1 MSLCFCLSDG
11 LLFPGSPLDW
21 DSFTDPEYLFTAV
34 PTDDPPPGQ
43 CRSLIHGLL
52 SGRPVSW
59 EVTVNLEH
67 LLLPEGQET
76 TDAEVS
82 GGGGEGERESW
93 EEIIHQLAAR
103 SIIRD
108 FEKMAE
114 KENQIGHGEDEK
126 QIFVSLIHSTLLP
139 LTVQMFYLMV
149 R

>member
-1 MSLCFCLSDG
+1 M
-11 LLFPGSPLDW
+11 
-21 DSFTDPEYLFTAV
+21 
-34 PTDDPPPGQ
+34 
-43 CRSLIHGLL
+43 
-52 SGRPVSW
+52 SW

-126 QIFVSLIHSTLLP
+126 QIFVSLIHPHCYLL
-139 LTVQMFYLMV
+139 LFKCFI
-149 R
+149 